1 MMIRK
6 EIIVHILGTN
16 SQFTS
21 KDRGKSRKAAVKMFG
36 VLASIRT
43 EILSGSSLENY
54 GYTNMLD
61 I

>member
-1 MMIRK
+1 
-6 EIIVHILGTN
+6 
-16 SQFTS
+16 
-21 KDRGKSRKAAVKMFG
+21 MFG

-61 I
+61 IW